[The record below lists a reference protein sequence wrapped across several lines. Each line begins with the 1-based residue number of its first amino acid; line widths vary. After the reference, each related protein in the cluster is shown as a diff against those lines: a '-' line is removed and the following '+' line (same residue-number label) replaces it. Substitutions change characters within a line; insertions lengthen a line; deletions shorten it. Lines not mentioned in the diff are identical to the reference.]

1 MRPGGIFFLIDDHP
15 FAQIYDDRRQRLDR
29 VHSYFQRGAKQ
40 VPISVA
46 SNGET
51 TTQFNHTLGDVLS
64 AIASADLVIQH
75 VHEFPV
81 TTFQRFQE
89 SKRDAEG
96 WWRLPP
102 GTPDVPLIFSVRAI
116 RELTEPTW
124 NFPTPPD
131 VQDYGRSTQSA

>member
-40 VPISVA
+40 VPVSVA

-81 TTFQRFQE
+81 TTIQRFQE
-89 SKRDAEG
+89 LKRDAEG

-102 GTPDVPLIFSVRAI
+102 GTPDVPLIFSVRAN
-116 RELTEPTW
+116 RGLAE
-124 NFPTPPD
+124 
-131 VQDYGRSTQSA
+131 